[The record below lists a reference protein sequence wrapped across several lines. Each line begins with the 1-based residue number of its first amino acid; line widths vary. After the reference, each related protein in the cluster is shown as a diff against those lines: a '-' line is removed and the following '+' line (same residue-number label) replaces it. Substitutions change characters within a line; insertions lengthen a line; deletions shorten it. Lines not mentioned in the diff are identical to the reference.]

1 MSKETTS
8 VTSLH
13 SKMTTEHTG
22 ILTTNHKSRNTSQGR
37 THIIS
42 NNVALQWTTRTNAK
56 VSKRTTGN
64 YSTVGLFTTETVISS
79 NGMYSFANIHDETV
93 VYLSD

>member
-13 SKMTTEHTG
+13 SKMTSERTG
-22 ILTTNHKSRNTSQGR
+22 ILTSYHKSRNTSQEW
-37 THIIS
+37 TQIIS
-42 NNVALQWTTRTNAK
+42 NNEALQWTTRTNAK

-64 YSTVGLFTTETVISS
+64 FSTSGLFTTETVISS